1 MRQMAAP
8 EAYVEWINTHLGFNP
23 RSQFASNALSD
34 FVVADLRAGC
44 PVLNQAFDSGLLV
57 PQKNI
62 AVKTKVVE
70 RNIDLVIRETAGQQ
84 LGTSPVAIEHKTIMT
99 AHGKARKNRYGDI
112 IAYSNHMHNHRRD
125 CIAAAVIVI
134 NTSLAYANPDAFAKD
149 LERPRRDMERVVR
162 DTVALFASI
171 PLRESPDDPSDQPEA
186 LTVILI
192 DYDGVRPSSLVTD
205 GRAPQAQ
212 DAICYSNFVRR
223 ICGLYERRHPQL

>member
-1 MRQMAAP
+1 MRPMAAP

-125 CIAAAVIVI
+125 CRGRRLSSSIRHWPMQTRMLSRRTWSAQGEIWSELLGIRLLSLPVYRCANRQMIRA
-134 NTSLAYANPDAFAKD
+134 TS
-149 LERPRRDMERVVR
+149 PRR
-162 DTVALFASI
+162 
-171 PLRESPDDPSDQPEA
+171 
-186 LTVILI
+186 
-192 DYDGVRPSSLVTD
+192 
-205 GRAPQAQ
+205 
-212 DAICYSNFVRR
+212 
-223 ICGLYERRHPQL
+223 